1 MGDNVNKKEQ
11 ESNVP
16 VARDHDPLSS
26 YSSKIRFDYDEY
38 SSDNHERGKR
48 RYQDIL
54 DSMQEEIGTSAE
66 SKFGDVCG
74 KIL

>member
-1 MGDNVNKKEQ
+1 MGDNANKKEQ

-38 SSDNHERGKR
+38 SSDNHE
-48 RYQDIL
+48 
-54 DSMQEEIGTSAE
+54 
-66 SKFGDVCG
+66 
-74 KIL
+74 